1 VEIVSSLVDL
11 LIILVA
17 AKVGA
22 ELMAW
27 IRQPPVIGELIMG
40 MIVGASVLGWI
51 DITEGGLISILAEL
65 GVIVLLFQVGLEI
78 QMGDMLRLGPV
89 AMFVAGI
96 GVVTPFALG
105 YIAAQALGLGGGST
119 EVALFMGAAMTAT
132 SVGITARV
140 FSDLGK
146 MESDEARVVIGA
158 AVIDDVIGLVILAVV
173 VGLLGGSGEFET
185 TELWS
190 LGLRVILF
198 LAVAIGVG
206 ALLMPYLL
214 RLLDA
219 LKVPGSYIIGTLVI
233 AVSVGIA
240 AESLAGLEPIVGAFV
255 AGLIVAQADH
265 IHRIQTEIA
274 PIGYFLVP
282 IFFLAVGAQVD
293 VTVMFQPSVLGAGLL
308 ITALAVIGKIAAGLG
323 TLGRPIRRTVVGV
336 GMIPRGEVG
345 LIFAALGATQLSSV
359 VGDEEIAIVVLMVVL
374 TTLVAPI
381 VLGRLLRAA
390 PAPTS
395 SQVPPPTGGD
405 AGSAGD

>member
-22 ELMAW
+22 ELMAL
-27 IRQPPVIGELIMG
+27 IRQPPVIGELLMG

-51 DITEGGLISILAEL
+51 DISEGGLISILAEL

-78 QMGDMLRLGPV
+78 QMRDMLRLGPV
-89 AMFVAGI
+89 AMVVAGI

-105 YIAAQALGLGGGST
+105 YLAAQALDLGGGST
-119 EVALFMGAAMTAT
+119 EVALFLGAAMTAT

-140 FSDLGK
+140 FSDLGE

-173 VGLLGGSGEFET
+173 VGLLGGDAGLET
-185 TELWS
+185 TQLIS
-190 LGLRVILF
+190 LGVRVILF
-198 LAVAIGVG
+198 LAISIGLG
-206 ALLMPYLL
+206 ALLMPHLL
-214 RLLDA
+214 KLLNA

-233 AVSVGIA
+233 AISVGIA

-265 IHRIQTEIA
+265 IHRIQTEIE
-274 PIGYFLVP
+274 PIGHLLVP

-293 VTVMFQPSVLGAGLL
+293 VTVMFEPSVLGAGLL
-308 ITALAVIGKIAAGLG
+308 ITFLAVIGKIAAGLG
-323 TLGRPIRRTVVGV
+323 TLGRPIRRLVVGV

-345 LIFAALGATQLSSV
+345 LIFAALGATQLSAV
-359 VGDEEIAIVVLMVVL
+359 IGDEEIAIVVLMVVL

-381 VLGRLLRAA
+381 VLGRLLKAS
-390 PAPTS
+390 PAPS
-395 SQVPPPTGGD
+395 PREAPPQ
-405 AGSAGD
+405 AGSDNAPSGF

>member
-22 ELMAW
+22 ELMAL

-51 DITEGGLISILAEL
+51 DVSEGGLISILAEL

-78 QMGDMLRLGPV
+78 QMKDMLRLGSV
-89 AMFVAGI
+89 SMFVAAI
-96 GVVTPFALG
+96 GVVTPFAFG
-105 YIAAQALGLGGGST
+105 YYAAQALGLGGGST

-140 FSDLGK
+140 FSDLGT

-173 VGLLGGSGEFET
+173 VGLLGDNGGLDT
-185 TELWS
+185 TELIG
-190 LGLRVILF
+190 LGIRVILF
-198 LAVAIGVG
+198 FAVAIGLG
-206 ALLMPYLL
+206 ALVMPYLL
-214 RLLDA
+214 KVLDA

-233 AVSVGIA
+233 AISVGIA

-255 AGLIVAQADH
+255 AGLIVAQAHH
-265 IHRIQTEIA
+265 IERIQSEIE
-274 PIGYFLVP
+274 PIGHLLVP

-293 VTVMFQPSVLGAGLL
+293 VRVMFEPSVLGAGLV
-308 ITALAVIGKIAAGLG
+308 ITVLAVAGKLAASLG
-323 TLGRPIRRTVVGV
+323 TLGRPIRRLVVGV

-345 LIFAALGATQLSSV
+345 LIFAALGATQLASV

-381 VLGRLLRAA
+381 VLGRLLRK
-390 PAPTS
+390 
-395 SQVPPPTGGD
+395 PPVVTVDDDLPGNHEP
-405 AGSAGD
+405 